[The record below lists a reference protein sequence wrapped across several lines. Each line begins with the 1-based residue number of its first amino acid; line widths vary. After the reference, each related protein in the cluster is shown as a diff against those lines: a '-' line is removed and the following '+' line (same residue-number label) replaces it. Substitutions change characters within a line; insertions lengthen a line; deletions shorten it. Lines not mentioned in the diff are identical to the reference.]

1 MTFEG
6 NEGQNKGQRSDIW
19 SQEHGAERGEAEL
32 RIFNLSS
39 ELRKTLKHFGPCQT
53 GPKQLVR
60 DHP

>member
-39 ELRKTLKHFGPCQT
+39 DKDNNEAFWHLPDWSQAV
-53 GPKQLVR
+53 VR
-60 DHP
+60 

>member
-19 SQEHGAERGEAEL
+19 FQEHSADGGKAKL

-39 ELRKTLKHFGPCQT
+39 DLRQILRYFGTCQT
-53 GPKQLVR
+53 GPK
-60 DHP
+60 